1 MAISFDKINGKAKK
15 GGADLLALVD
25 GDNTFRMVGDI
36 VARYNYWV
44 KNSEG
49 KNMPIECL
57 GFDRETESF
66 KNLEKDWVRHYF
78 PDLKCSWAYAV
89 MAIDRSDGKLKLLN
103 LKKKMFEQILTV
115 AEELGDPTDTKT
127 GWDITVSRKKT
138 GPLAF
143 NVEYTVKQMKIKA
156 SPLSEEDLELIK
168 DLKPID
174 EIVPRPTADDQK
186 TFIESNILG
195 GNDDTASADVL
206 DEFETAEDI
215 PA

>member
-1 MAISFDKINGKAKK
+1 MAITFKKINGKAKK
-15 GGADLLALVD
+15 GGAELLTLVD

-44 KNSEG
+44 QGSEG
-49 KNMPIECL
+49 KNLPMECV
-57 GFDRETESF
+57 GFDRESESF

-78 PDLKCSWAYAV
+78 PELKCSWAYAV
-89 MAIDRSDGKLKLLN
+89 MAIDRADGKLKLLN

-127 GWDITVSRKKT
+127 GWDITVNRKKT

-156 SPLSEEDLELIK
+156 AALSAADLELIAE
-168 DLKPID
+168 LKPID
-174 EIVPRPTADDQK
+174 QIVVRPTSDEQK

-195 GNDDTASADVL
+195 NKEEDTSADVME
-206 DEFETAEDI
+206 EFESAEDLG
-215 PA
+215 

>member
-1 MAISFDKINGKAKK
+1 MAISFGKINGKAKK
-15 GGADLLALVD
+15 GGADLLTLVD

-44 KNSEG
+44 KSPED
-49 KNMPIECL
+49 KNIPIECL
-57 GFDRETESF
+57 GFDRESESF
-66 KNLEKDWVRHYF
+66 KNLEKDWVRNYF

-89 MAIDRSDGKLKLLN
+89 MAIDRSDNKLKLLN

-115 AEELGDPTDTKT
+115 AEELGDPTDRKS

-143 NVEYTVKQMKIKA
+143 NVEYTVKQMKIKPA
-156 SPLSEEDLELIK
+156 ALSEGDLELIK

-174 EIVPRPTADDQK
+174 EIVKRPTAEDQK
-186 TFIESNILG
+186 TFIESNVLG
-195 GNDDTASADVL
+195 GKDDTVSEDVL
-206 DEFETAEDI
+206 DEFETAEDL
-215 PA
+215 A